1 MNSLILSFIYSFWG
15 KFTACLAESKLW
27 QWLGRIHQTF
37 CTAFAES
44 SIVKAVK
51 YRGKISLEETSLA
64 CRLLR
69 IPTAVLSSLCK
80 FFSGF
85 VKNVADNTLI
95 SKYVQGFISGA
106 LSLNTRFISL
116 LVLFSSVSSFC
127 VKLLKGNFSFLAIII
142 AIVCFGISFLDGIC
156 LSDYIDESI
165 CVKMLKSLF
174 GFDDVSFRVYKKVSS
189 AYVYTSAALVG
200 AITGVAGAVLPL
212 MYAIPVALAAIG
224 VVIINPVCGIF
235 FAVFAAPLVPTLVL
249 VGICVLTA
257 ICTLGHKAYPG
268 EYGIKMGRAGLC
280 LMLFL
285 VISALS
291 TVFSASL
298 KGSVGVLGMY
308 IIFIG
313 FYYIIRDQLRK
324 EKTISGLLK
333 VFAISAAIV
342 SVYGILQYVFKW
354 DTQNAWIDTEMF
366 EEATMRAYSTLAN
379 PNVLGEYLILALPII
394 ALVIVNYTK
403 TILQK
408 VVYCGIFAVTF
419 LCLILTQS
427 RGCWIG
433 FMVSALVFVTYYKSA
448 MWKVIPFGLLLLP
461 FIIPETM
468 INRFLSV
475 GDMSDSSTSYRVYIW
490 FGTLIMLKD
499 YWMGGIG
506 LGEAAF
512 RSIYP
517 EYAYHGIVAPHSHNL
532 YLQLIVESGIISL
545 VVFVVAMLIFF
556 KDMLNMQLRNRH
568 FGTAAA
574 ALMSGVAGF
583 LVQSMFD
590 YTFYNYRVMA
600 IFFMVMAIGGSFVT
614 VSSKDSIEN
623 K

>member
-1 MNSLILSFIYSFWG
+1 MNSLILSFICSFWG
-15 KFTACLAESKLW
+15 KFTACLADSCLW
-27 QWLGRIHQTF
+27 QWLGRIHQAF
-37 CTAFAES
+37 SVAFAES
-44 SIVKAVK
+44 SIVKLIK
-51 YRGKISLEETSLA
+51 YRGKAHLEETSFV

-69 IPTAVLSSLCK
+69 IPMAVLSSLCK

-85 VKNVADNTLI
+85 VKNLVDNTLI
-95 SKYVQGFISGA
+95 TKYVQGFVSGA
-106 LSLNTRFISL
+106 LSLNVRFIAL
-116 LVLFSSVSSFC
+116 LALFTSASAFC
-127 VKLLKGNFSFLAIII
+127 FNLLKGNFSLIAIII
-142 AIVCFGISFLDGIC
+142 AAVCFGLSFVKGIR
-156 LSDYIDESI
+156 LSDFIDESI
-165 CVKMLKSLF
+165 CAKLIKYSF
-174 GFDDVSFRVYKKVSS
+174 GFDDVSFRVYKNIPSV
-189 AYVYTSAALVG
+189 YVYTSAAIVG
-200 AITGVAGAVLPL
+200 VATGVAGTILPI
-212 MYAIPVALAAIG
+212 MYALPVALAAVGG
-224 VVIINPVCGIF
+224 VIVNPVCGIF
-235 FAVFAAPLVPTLVL
+235 FAVFAAPIVPTLVL

-257 ICTLGHKAYPG
+257 FCTLGHKAYNG
-268 EYGIKMGRAGLC
+268 EYGIKMGRTGLC

-285 VISALS
+285 VILALS

-298 KGSVGVLGMY
+298 IGSVGVLGMY

-324 EKTISGLLK
+324 ENTISGILK
-333 VFAISAAIV
+333 VFAISSAIV
-342 SVYGILQYVFKW
+342 SIYGILQYVFKW

-408 VVYCGIFAVTF
+408 VVYGGIFAATF

-433 FMVSALVFVTYYKSA
+433 FMVSALIFITYYRSA

-475 GDMSDSSTSYRVYIW
+475 GDMTDSSTSYRVYIW
-490 FGTLIMLKD
+490 LGTLLMLKD
-499 YWMGGIG
+499 YWLGGIG
-506 LGEAAF
+506 LGEGAF

-532 YLQLIVESGIISL
+532 YLQLIVESGVISL
-545 VVFVVAMLIFF
+545 AVFVVAMLIFF
-556 KDMLNMQLRNRH
+556 KDMLNMQLKDRH

-574 ALMSGVAGF
+574 AIMSGVAGF

-600 IFFMVMAIGGSFVT
+600 VFFMVLAIGGAFVT
-614 VSSKDSIEN
+614 VSSKER
-623 K
+623 